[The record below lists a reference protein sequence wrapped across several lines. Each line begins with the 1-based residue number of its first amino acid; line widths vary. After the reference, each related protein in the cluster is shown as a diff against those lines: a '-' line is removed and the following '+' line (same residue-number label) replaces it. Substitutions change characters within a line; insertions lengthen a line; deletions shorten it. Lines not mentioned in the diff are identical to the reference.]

1 MPKKKAA
8 DSPAADSTPKNGS
21 DTDLRDKELKQLKQ
35 LKSGST
41 KTKSQPKAAK
51 RATGGGLS
59 LPNAAGIATAVA
71 GALAIVVRAMQLT
84 SGTEPGEMQQASSLA
99 PGVFSQTDC
108 HPSAPKPGARGWV
121 ANCSPRQCGK
131 VVLDN
136 FASSEET
143 AALRAIA
150 ARGMSMAGGAGG
162 PTIMDM
168 ASGALSH
175 KDKFVDMW
183 LAFNLTGRPP
193 FTRSDLR
200 PYRALTERVA
210 QAVGTHFGATKLWL
224 TSPSFFTEIS
234 ADRPPKIDND
244 EYWHSH
250 VDTLQYGSFVYTA
263 LLYLNQAGE
272 DFEGGRLTFDSPEQR
287 GGGGGGGGGAGGG
300 GGGADAAA
308 TAALVSPKPGRLVLF
323 SSGAE
328 HPHHVEQVTRG
339 TRLAVTIAYTCD
351 ERAAIQDF
359 LGRAVEDS
367 EDSEAAAAGGGGSG
381 GGGGGGREEARSTL
395 S

>member
-1 MPKKKAA
+1 MKPRARMAA
-8 DSPAADSTPKNGS
+8 
-21 DTDLRDKELKQLKQ
+21 KEQ
-35 LKSGST
+35 KSGSA
-41 KTKSQPKAAK
+41 KAAK
-51 RATGGGLS
+51 KDKPKATSGLS
-59 LPNAAGIATAVA
+59 LYYVAGIWLALAAGT
-71 GALAIVVRAMQLT
+71 LAIAVRAMQL
-84 SGTEPGEMQQASSLA
+84 SPPGEQLL
-99 PGVFSQTDC
+99 PGVFSQTEC
-108 HPSAPKPGARGWV
+108 HSSAPKPGAHGWV

-131 VVLDN
+131 VVLDD
-136 FASSEET
+136 FASAEEV
-143 AALRAIA
+143 AALRTIA
-150 ARGMSMAGGAGG
+150 ARGMAMGGGSGG

-175 KDKFVDMW
+175 KDQFVDMW
-183 LAFNLTGRPP
+183 VAFNLTKRPP

-210 QAVGTHFGATKLWL
+210 QAVRTHFGASKLWL
-224 TSPSFFTEIS
+224 TAPSFFTEIS

-250 VDTLQYGSFVYTA
+250 VDTLQYGSFAYTA

-272 DFEGGRLTFDSPEQR
+272 DFEGGRLTFDAPEQR
-287 GGGGGGGGGAGGG
+287 GDGRPEMRAEG
-300 GGGADAAA
+300 DAAA
-308 TAALVSPKPGRLVLF
+308 AAAALVSPKPGRLVLF

-359 LGRAVEDS
+359 LGQAVEDG
-367 EDSEAAAAGGGGSG
+367 EDGEAAPAAADGAAGVGGGS
-381 GGGGGGREEARSTL
+381 EEARSTQ